1 MHPYVLDNE
10 RAVEIPIA
18 LAALDD
24 AIESARRDDAK
35 ALRAFQHLPTLLA
48 PGGRGSVTFLWGY
61 HPELDIA
68 VRDGAFEGAELAYLK
83 RCDRFWNRW
92 QQTSADGVL
101 RRRYGPRF
109 RVRTV

>member
-35 ALRAFQHLPTLLA
+35 ALRAFQHLRTLLA
-48 PGGRGSVTFLWGY
+48 PGGRALVTFPLGY
-61 HPELDIA
+61 NPKLDAA
-68 VRDGAFEGAELAYLK
+68 VWDGRLATSNWLSSSAVAASGVVGGK
-83 RCDRFWNRW
+83 RM
-92 QQTSADGVL
+92 L
-101 RRRYGPRF
+101 RLC
-109 RVRTV
+109 